1 MDDWLIIKEIE
12 DVVAG
17 TSIPY
22 NYERSKLSYQ
32 KGLRFSSILPKNG
45 ALLNIPH
52 CGMACLQLPAD
63 GSLTAGDEAAVDAVL
78 LHQRIVGAALDDLP
92 PVHHKDLVGA
102 ADGF

>member
-45 ALLNIPH
+45 ALLYTTLR
-52 CGMACLQLPAD
+52 GGL
-63 GSLTAGDEAAVDAVL
+63 LTASS
-78 LHQRIVGAALDDLP
+78 
-92 PVHHKDLVGA
+92 
-102 ADGF
+102 